1 MEDSIELQAVK
12 ALTGGIPAGVRPRL
26 LHSSGAVDLLSA
38 TPIGVILGLA
48 ATVRLTAPLKIRPK
62 WRGTASM
69 KIVVFGGLKR
79 TGALHDG
86 SVVDL
91 SYAYAKYLRERT
103 DEPNPLEMAEV
114 VVPSELSRLIE
125 GGSRTL
131 DAVQTTLDYLFDQAQ
146 DKFGL
151 RGETLVHPAADV
163 RLHAPRPN
171 NARIACAGGN
181 FADHAAAMAV
191 RMRGRPYEGDA
202 YQEIRNARFWGF
214 WKLGREIVGPDGELI
229 YPDRC
234 NRLDYE
240 GEIAIV
246 LGKRGVDLKP
256 SQLRD
261 YVWGVTMLADWSIR
275 APRELPG
282 GPLNFN
288 FPKNFDTSCSMGP
301 CIAVGEADPTNID
314 METHVNGECRQRF
327 NTRDMVFTFDEYL
340 EYLSRD
346 FTLYPGDIISGGT
359 AAGTAADS
367 SELLPDKTSAPERF
381 LKPGD
386 FVEMR
391 SPSIGSLNTR
401 VVAKGK

>member
-1 MEDSIELQAVK
+1 
-12 ALTGGIPAGVRPRL
+12 
-26 LHSSGAVDLLSA
+26 
-38 TPIGVILGLA
+38 
-48 ATVRLTAPLKIRPK
+48 
-62 WRGTASM
+62 M
-69 KIVVFGGLKR
+69 KIVVFGPLKR

-91 SYAYAKYLRERT
+91 SYAYAKYLKERT
-103 DEPNPLEMAEV
+103 NEPSAVEMADV
-114 VVPSELSRLIE
+114 VVPSDLARLIDGGPRALE
-125 GGSRTL
+125 G
-131 DAVQTTLDYLFDQAQ
+131 AQTALDYLSGQAQ
-146 DKFGL
+146 DKSGP
-151 RGETLVHPAADV
+151 RGERLALELATV

-171 NARIACAGGN
+171 NSRIACAGGN

-191 RMRGRPYEGDA
+191 KMRGRAYEGDA
-202 YQEIRNARFWGF
+202 YQEIRNAGFWGF

-246 LGKRGVDLKP
+246 LGKRGADLKT
-256 SQLRD
+256 SQLNE

-275 APRELPG
+275 APREGPG
-282 GPLNFN
+282 GPLNFA
-288 FPKNFDTSCSMGP
+288 FPKNFDTSCSLGP
-301 CIAVGEADPTNID
+301 CIVVGEADPTNVD
-314 METHVNGECRQRF
+314 LETLVNGESRQRF
-327 NTRDMVFTFDEYL
+327 NTRDMVFSFGEYL

-367 SELLPDKTSAPERF
+367 SELLPDGASAPDRF

-386 FVEMR
+386 VVEMR
-391 SPSIGSLNTR
+391 SPPIGSLRTR
-401 VVAKGK
+401 VAAKRK

>member
-1 MEDSIELQAVK
+1 
-12 ALTGGIPAGVRPRL
+12 
-26 LHSSGAVDLLSA
+26 
-38 TPIGVILGLA
+38 
-48 ATVRLTAPLKIRPK
+48 
-62 WRGTASM
+62 M
-69 KIVVFGGLKR
+69 KIVVFGPLRR

-86 SVVDL
+86 SIVDL
-91 SYAYAKYLRERT
+91 SSVYAKYLRERT
-103 DEPNPLEMAEV
+103 KEPSPLEMADV
-114 VVPSELSRLIE
+114 VVPSDLARLIE
-125 GGSRTL
+125 AGPRAL
-131 DAVQTTLDYLFDQAQ
+131 EAAQMAFDYLFDQAQ
-146 DKFGL
+146 DKLGI
-151 RGETLVHPAADV
+151 RGERLVHELPGA

-191 RMRGRPYEGDA
+191 KMRGRPYDGDA
-202 YQEIRNARFWGF
+202 HQEIRNAGFWGF

-229 YPDRC
+229 YPKRC

-256 SQLRD
+256 SQLKD

-275 APRELPG
+275 APREASG
-282 GPLNFN
+282 GPLNLG
-288 FPKNFDTSCSMGP
+288 FPKNFDSSCSMGP
-301 CIAVGEADPTNID
+301 CIAVGEADPTNVD
-314 METHVNGECRQRF
+314 METLVNGERRQQL
-327 NTRDMVFTFDEYL
+327 NTRDMVFTFGEYL

-367 SELLPDKTSAPERF
+367 SDLLPDNTSAPERF

-386 FVEMR
+386 IVEMS
-391 SPSIGSLNTR
+391 SPAIGSLRTR
-401 VVAKGK
+401 VVAKKR

>member
-1 MEDSIELQAVK
+1 MHTGQGPDRDAEKVNSAVQLDRPCLVGEILTSTISVNAEWQRVSSIIIVRSSAAVFF
-12 ALTGGIPAGVRPRL
+12 PFE
-26 LHSSGAVDLLSA
+26 
-38 TPIGVILGLA
+38 
-48 ATVRLTAPLKIRPK
+48 ATVLVSPALSEERRYA
-62 WRGTASM
+62 RGWLPDRSPDQHR
-69 KIVVFGGLKR
+69 G
-79 TGALHDG
+79 
-86 SVVDL
+86 
-91 SYAYAKYLRERT
+91 
-103 DEPNPLEMAEV
+103 
-114 VVPSELSRLIE
+114 
-125 GGSRTL
+125 
-131 DAVQTTLDYLFDQAQ
+131 VQ
-146 DKFGL
+146 
-151 RGETLVHPAADV
+151 
-163 RLHAPRPN
+163 
-171 NARIACAGGN
+171 I
-181 FADHAAAMAV
+181 
-191 RMRGRPYEGDA
+191 
-202 YQEIRNARFWGF
+202 
-214 WKLGREIVGPDGELI
+214 I

-301 CIAVGEADPTNID
+301 CLVVGEIDLTNID
-314 METHVNGECRQRF
+314 LETLVNGERRQRF
-327 NTRDMVFTFDEYL
+327 STRDMVFSFGEYL

-381 LKPGD
+381 LSR
-386 FVEMR
+386 R
-391 SPSIGSLNTR
+391 SRNQ
-401 VVAKGK
+401 KG